1 MDYTLAIENAPDTIP
16 GGTGVLLLHPSIGET
31 DRIDTDFL
39 KTDTDHFLVIS
50 TRTTAREV
58 EQKLEHYDVDESKAD
73 ILDALSVERGYSR
86 RASDR
91 VHYVSTPEDLD
102 GIVEQTRAFLESH
115 EGKLRVS
122 VDSVTEMAYYAGV
135 DGAHDATGRRRRA
148 VPPLEGGPRRRDGR
162 SVPRPVRHRPR
173 TRRRRANRTGRVSV
187 DRTGQPAGSAR
198 SLRHRL
204 RVVGVDAIALVT
216 RTSTPGRRGRE
227 PRVPT
232 PPRASRTSSP
242 PTGPRTPGRTPR
254 RLPCRARRTGPA
266 VRDRV

>member
-1 MDYTLAIENAPDTIP
+1 MDYALAIENAPESIP

-86 RASDR
+86 RTSDH

-102 GIVEQTRAFLESH
+102 GIVEQTREFLDSH
-115 EGKLRVS
+115 EGKLRIS

-135 DGAHDATGRRRRA
+135 DGARDATADLLELLGEHDAVGLFHLSNEVHDDDT
-148 VPPLEGGPRRRDGR
+148 
-162 SVPRPVRHRPR
+162 
-173 TRRRRANRTGRVSV
+173 V
-187 DRTGQPAGSAR
+187 DRFRELFDTV
-198 SLRHRL
+198 LEL
-204 RVVGVDAIALVT
+204 DVDGGI
-216 RTSTPGRRGRE
+216 RRG
-227 PRVPT
+227 
-232 PPRASRTSSP
+232 
-242 PTGPRTPGRTPR
+242 
-254 RLPCRARRTGPA
+254 
-266 VRDRV
+266 D